1 MVNGD
6 VLLECKGLRFRYDGG
21 SEDVVR
27 GVDLALGA
35 GEVVCVIGP
44 NGAGK
49 STLLRLLAG
58 LERPAVGEV
67 RLGDEPVR
75 SIPAKERA
83 RRLALV
89 PQALFA
95 LPALTVE
102 EFVGQG
108 RYARSRFLRGPSPE
122 DRAAVAAALSDADL
136 VGLGERSLDELS
148 GGQRQRA
155 MVARALAQEPRVVLV
170 DEPTNSLDPR
180 HQLQVF
186 ELIAG
191 MGCQGR
197 AALVVTHDLNL
208 ASQFATR
215 VVLIDQGEV
224 RASGS
229 VHEVLR
235 PDVLGAVYGED
246 LAFGTRRVEGWGEE
260 RPWVLP
266 WRG

>member
-6 VLLECKGLRFRYDGG
+6 TLLEGKGLRFRYDGG

-58 LERPAVGEV
+58 LERPAAGEV

-95 LPALTVE
+95 LPSLTVE

-108 RYARSRFLRGPSPE
+108 RYSRSRFLRGPSSE

-148 GGQRQRA
+148 GA
-155 MVARALAQEPRVVLV
+155 SASARWWPAPSPR
-170 DEPTNSLDPR
+170 S
-180 HQLQVF
+180 
-186 ELIAG
+186 
-191 MGCQGR
+191 
-197 AALVVTHDLNL
+197 L
-208 ASQFATR
+208 ASCSWTSRPTPWTRATSCR
-215 VVLIDQGEV
+215 CSSSSP
-224 RASGS
+224 AWAAW
-229 VHEVLR
+229 
-235 PDVLGAVYGED
+235 GA
-246 LAFGTRRVEGWGEE
+246 RRSS
-260 RPWVLP
+260 
-266 WRG
+266 